1 MKIDYVKLQKSVAS
15 KLADVQKKPMF
26 SSILK
31 TGKN

>member
-15 KLADVQKKPMF
+15 KLGIQKKPMF